1 VLFDFITKIPLF
13 MTSLCRFEK
22 RCYTK
27 YRSIKKRKQC
37 PMKWRKTMDMEQC
50 AAKAAA
56 VKANIEKVMI
66 GKSRVIDFILTSLV
80 AGGHV
85 LLEDVPGTG
94 KTVMAKTLAKSICAE
109 FSRIQFT
116 PDLLPSDITGLNYYN
131 QKEGEF
137 VFRKGPVFCNIL
149 LADEINRATP
159 RTQSSL
165 LECMEEKQVTV
176 DGETRILEQPF
187 FVIATQNPVETAG
200 TFPLPEAQL
209 DRFLMQIPMG
219 LPDKAE
225 ELQIIHRF
233 IRKNPLAEITSVM
246 TKEELL
252 ELQNLYKEV
261 YVHPALLEYMVQ
273 IVEQTRE
280 WKMAALGVS
289 PRGTLAFLKTVQAYA
304 LLHGR
309 AYAVPEDIRELAV
322 PVLAHRIILQ
332 GGMASGDR
340 RKAVEQI
347 LSVVP
352 VPTEEW
358 KR

>member
-1 VLFDFITKIPLF
+1 
-13 MTSLCRFEK
+13 ME
-22 RCYTK
+22 
-27 YRSIKKRKQC
+27 
-37 PMKWRKTMDMEQC
+37 MEQY
-50 AAKAAA
+50 AAKAAE
-56 VKANIEKVMI
+56 VKANVEKVI
-66 GKSRVIDFILTSLV
+66 VGKSRVIDLILTSLI

-94 KTVMAKTLAKSICAE
+94 KTMLAKTLAKSISAE

-137 VFRKGPVFCNIL
+137 VFRRGPVFCNIL

-165 LECMEEKQVTV
+165 LECMEEKQITA
-176 DGETRILEQPF
+176 DGETRVLEQPF

-219 LPDKAE
+219 LPDREE
-225 ELQIIHRF
+225 ELRIINRF
-233 IRKNPLAEITSVM
+233 IKNNPLAEITAVM

-252 ELQNLYKEV
+252 ELQEVYKEV
-261 YVHPALLEYMVQ
+261 YVHPALLEYMVR
-273 IVEQTRE
+273 IVEETRSL
-280 WKMAALGVS
+280 KTAALGVS
-289 PRGTLAFLKTVQAYA
+289 PRGTLAFLKAVQAYA

-332 GGMASGDR
+332 GGMISGGG
-340 RKAVEQI
+340 KTAVEQI